1 MQMNIHDPEYQEHI
15 RKMCRFM
22 HKTKDL
28 QPEERIRLAITQG
41 LITEKDGE
49 RYHPRKKAS

>member
-1 MQMNIHDPEYQEHI
+1 MQMNIHDPAFQEHI

-28 QPEERIRLAITQG
+28 QPEERVRIAITQG
-41 LITEKDGE
+41 LISEEDGE
-49 RYHPRKKAS
+49 RYLPRKKAL